1 MKKRYLIMLIIA
13 IALIIALGVGIAFV
27 YFFTDIFKSNKQ
39 VFSKYI
45 SQNSEILE
53 IFEDENVKAYSEKQ
67 KNTAY
72 TSEGTI
78 KTNVTFPDSSEAKVA
93 SALQNCNITFTGKTD
108 NLNKYMHQTIK
119 VNYSDTQSM
128 QFDLYRNIDIYAA
141 KINEVLVK
149 YIGIDNN
156 NLKEFATKMQLP
168 EQIISSMPN
177 KIDLVNLT
185 SVSNIFTDEETSAL
199 KEKYFKII
207 TDNLTDDMFSK
218 ENTSDETIYILTIN
232 EEQIKNIMVKLLE
245 NLKEDET
252 LINKLKETLINNY
265 NFTEEN
271 IQIYVTQY
279 KEYLQ
284 KIIDS
289 INSSSDT
296 SSDSILDRMEKAK
309 ELSEQSRIKERI
321 QLTYNEVLAINIS
334 ENMNGNIEKETLQ
347 KALEKE
353 FGTEKVT
360 DLADDFSTV
369 KIDGKEYSIT
379 GNSTTNQN
387 SESENN
393 TNISDEEQNSE
404 NTSNSSNNIII
415 KVHANKGK
423 LSKTEIILSDTSAFV
438 ISKSYD
444 GAKFEIINNGIATIS
459 AFMQKLK
466 SANET
471 KFEFAFSQNNSQIF
485 DLIIGFSGLDTDSV
499 HENSELTFEYDLG
512 NATIT
517 NAKTKFV
524 STYKNTKT
532 FGAIQKD
539 EIQSSEILLINTA
552 PTLKNIENL
561 YNNIANRTAQ
571 INKTKLQTLGLTEE
585 QNPFMYYVPS
595 IVPFSATYVIQNP
608 NQIPYF
614 MPPIGIAVISSGIM
628 IVNNAKNTIA
638 ESQLSK
644 VEIETFNNQFTAYS
658 GSNKTSSE
666 VRALYSM
673 ILSNNSLEKSNNT
686 NRIVKINNQVPSSIP
701 NDFEKNKT
709 YSVIVEYDY
718 NGYVNNIKIN

>member
-53 IFEDENVKAYSEKQ
+53 IFEDEDVKAYSEKQ

-185 SVSNIFTDEETSAL
+185 SVSNIFNDEETSAL

-218 ENTSDETIYILTIN
+218 ESTSDETIYILTIN

-252 LINKLKETLINNY
+252 IINKFKQFLINQY
-265 NFTEEN
+265 NFSEDTVQTY
-271 IQIYVTQY
+271 ITQY
-279 KEYLQ
+279 KE
-284 KIIDS
+284 IIQNAID
-289 INSSSDT
+289 NSN
-296 SSDSILDRMEKAK
+296 SDSNILYRASKVREQTRQ
-309 ELSEQSRIKERI
+309 SEIEERI
-321 QLTYNEVLAINIS
+321 QLTYLGLLSKNNS
-334 ENMNGNIEKETLQ
+334 NIERADLQ
-347 KALEKE
+347 TALEKE
-353 FGTEKVT
+353 FGIGKVT

-387 SESENN
+387 SESENT

-404 NTSNSSNNIII
+404 NTSNSSNNIIL

-423 LSKTEIILSDTSAFV
+423 LSKTEIHLSDTSDFV
-438 ISKSYD
+438 ISKSDD

-512 NATIT
+512 NSTIT